1 MNASVH
7 LPNALPRK
15 GLLAQWRE
23 DVACVFQRD
32 PAARSV
38 FEVLTTYPGVHA
50 VIVHRLSNRLWL
62 AGWRYAARWLSLCGA
77 PVQQCG
83 HTPRRRHRRAVFID
97 HGACVVIGET
107 AIIGDD
113 VTPLPRRHPRRHPL
127 DQRQTPPHPGQ
138 RRDGGGRR

>member
-1 MNASVH
+1 MNASVD
-7 LPNALPRK
+7 LPNILPHK

-62 AGWRYAARWLSLCGA
+62 AGWRYAARWLSFVARLFSNVDIHPGPPLARGFLSTTA
-77 PVQQCG
+77 PVW
-83 HTPRRRHRRAVFID
+83 
-97 HGACVVIGET
+97 
-107 AIIGDD
+107 
-113 VTPLPRRHPRRHPL
+113 
-127 DQRQTPPHPGQ
+127 
-138 RRDGGGRR
+138 